1 MCPVRKGVCVCT
13 VCPGK
18 CAPHGQDMCGA
29 HFVGH
34 TVHTYFTNIYTY
46 ILISKLSTML
56 MYQLGSYSIGYV
68 SKFRCNETV

>member
-46 ILISKLSTML
+46 TYFNFKIIHFADVLIR
-56 MYQLGSYSIGYV
+56 QAHIP
-68 SKFRCNETV
+68 